1 MSVWPLLTTQQ
12 DTTGQHLQRSGGPEL
27 VFNKI
32 GDLLWNGNSMLWKDL
47 HWIHCIHLVF
57 SRCSTNRKLYMW
69 AGRCVVWL
77 FRRCG
82 ARRPGEEELHPHDA
96 HFVQRRYFVA
106 VWPLRTA
113 DWELEGR
120 KSHQDFHAQKLC
132 SHFTPTW
139 LKHLY
144 GCFFAFVWKHQ
155 YNLPKFHLK
164 QECIRFGP
172 FFCVVLGVQP
182 LRGVWS
188 WRDTA
193 LVLWEGTKGL
203 FTHNEI

>member
-12 DTTGQHLQRSGGPEL
+12 DTTRQHLQRSGGPEL

-69 AGRCVVWL
+69 AGCRVVWL

-96 HFVQRRYFVA
+96 HFVQCRYIVA
-106 VWPLRTA
+106 VRQLRTA

-120 KSHQDFHAQKLC
+120 KSHQDFHAGKFC

-139 LKHLY
+139 LKDLY
-144 GCFFAFVWKHQ
+144 GCFFAFIWKHQ
-155 YNLPKFHLK
+155 CNLPKFHLK
-164 QECIRFGP
+164 
-172 FFCVVLGVQP
+172 
-182 LRGVWS
+182 
-188 WRDTA
+188 
-193 LVLWEGTKGL
+193 
-203 FTHNEI
+203 